1 MVDVTS
7 ATIAAT
13 PSAAPASA
21 AVSPTLGQSLDA
33 EITILKSRLATLE
46 SAGKTDWAALKARI
60 SKDWPHVVT
69 WVSLAAS
76 SPIVIDIVKKIL

>member
-1 MVDVTS
+1 MADAQNT
-7 ATIAAT
+7 ATAANA
-13 PSAAPASA
+13 SAASASS
-21 AVSPTLGQSLDA
+21 AVSPTLGQSIDA
-33 EITILKSRLATLE
+33 EIVILKSRLATLE